1 MNLRSQRDLFEIPED
16 IAYLNCAYMSPQL
29 RPAREVGER
38 AVSRKS
44 RPWEITPDQFFEDAE
59 EIRALFARLVGGDAE
74 GVAIVP
80 SVSYGISVA
89 ASNVPVGEGEK
100 ILILEDQFPS
110 NVYAWRELAERSRAR
125 LVTIP
130 RPEDLDWTR
139 ALLAEIDADTAVVA
153 VPNCHW
159 TDGSLVD
166 LARVGEGVREAGA
179 ALVVDAIQ
187 SLGAHPF
194 DVSDVRPDFL
204 VASSYKWLLG
214 PYGVGFMYVRE
225 EYREGK
231 PIEHNWIN
239 RRGSQDFSG
248 LVTYQDAFQPGA
260 RRYDV
265 GERSNFAL
273 LPMAAEALHQLLDW
287 EVENVSET
295 IGTLTDLIEEKA
307 GELGIV
313 TIPKE
318 RRARHM
324 IGLILGP
331 EPPHDLA
338 TRLTA
343 HNVFVSVRGES
354 VRVSP
359 HLYNTERDVDLL
371 FEVLQ
376 RVARSGVREPPHV
389 PLALSKRAR
398 GQRDAWGTGLLA
410 GLAHLLDPANSQ
422 RRRDRVLRVSG
433 ARRGVVGRSGQEKP
447 RCLPLRPW
455 DSNAALR

>member
-1 MNLRSQRDLFEIPED
+1 MNISSQRDLFEIPED
-16 IAYLNCAYMSPQL
+16 IVYLNCAYMSPQL
-29 RPAREVGER
+29 RPSREAGEK

-44 RPWEITPDQFFEDAE
+44 RPWEIMPDDFFEEAE
-59 EIRALFARLVGGDAE
+59 EARALFARLVGGDAD
-74 GVAIVP
+74 GVAVIP

-89 ASNVPVGEGEK
+89 AANAPVREGEK
-100 ILILEDQFPS
+100 IVILEDQFPS
-110 NVYAWRELAERSRAR
+110 NVYSWRELAEWSGAK
-125 LVTIP
+125 LVTLP
-130 RPEDLDWTR
+130 RPEDLDWGR
-139 ALLAEIDADTAVVA
+139 ALLGEIDADTAIVA

-166 LARVGEGVREAGA
+166 LASVGERVREVGA

-187 SLGAHPF
+187 SLGAYPF

-214 PYGVGFMYVRE
+214 PYGVGFMYVGE

-248 LVTYQDAFQPGA
+248 LVSYQDAFQPGA

-273 LPMAAEALHQLLDW
+273 LPMAAEALRQILDW
-287 EVENVSET
+287 EVENVSES
-295 IGTLTDLIEEKA
+295 IGRLTDLIEEKA
-307 GELGIV
+307 GELGIT

-324 IGLILGP
+324 IGLMLGP
-331 EPPHDLA
+331 DAPDDLA
-338 TRLTA
+338 ARLTA
-343 HNVFVSVRGES
+343 HNVYVSVRGES

-359 HLYNTERDVDLL
+359 HLYNTEEDVGRL
-371 FEVLQ
+371 FEVLE
-376 RVARSGVREPPHV
+376 R
-389 PLALSKRAR
+389 
-398 GQRDAWGTGLLA
+398 
-410 GLAHLLDPANSQ
+410 
-422 RRRDRVLRVSG
+422 
-433 ARRGVVGRSGQEKP
+433 VVG
-447 RCLPLRPW
+447 
-455 DSNAALR
+455 

>member
-1 MNLRSQRDLFEIPED
+1 MKLESQRDLFEIPED
-16 IAYLNCAYMSPQL
+16 IVYLNCAYMSPQL
-29 RPAREVGER
+29 RPAREAGEK

-44 RPWEITPDQFFEDAE
+44 RPWEITPDLFFEDAE
-59 EIRALFARLVGGDAE
+59 EIRALFARLVGGDTE

-89 ASNVPVGEGEK
+89 AANVPVREGEK
-100 ILILEDQFPS
+100 LIILEDQFPS
-110 NVYAWRELAERSRAR
+110 NVYAWRELADRSGAR
-125 LVTIP
+125 LVTLP
-130 RPEDLDWTR
+130 RPEDLDWGR
-139 ALLAEIDADTAVVA
+139 ALIEEIDADTAVVA

-166 LARVGEGVREAGA
+166 LASVGESAHEAGA

-194 DVSDVRPDFL
+194 DVSEVRPDFL
-204 VASSYKWLLG
+204 VVSSYKWLLG
-214 PYGVGFMYVRE
+214 PYGVGFMYVGE

-248 LVTYQDAFQPGA
+248 LVDYQDAFQPGA

-273 LPMAAEALHQLLDW
+273 LPMAAEALRQLLDW
-287 EVENVSET
+287 GVENVSET

-324 IGLILGP
+324 IGLMLGP
-331 EPPHDLA
+331 DAPDDLA
-338 TRLTA
+338 RRLTT

-359 HLYNTERDVDLL
+359 HLYNTEEDVDRL
-371 FEVLQ
+371 FEVLE
-376 RVARSGVREPPHV
+376 RVA
-389 PLALSKRAR
+389 
-398 GQRDAWGTGLLA
+398 D
-410 GLAHLLDPANSQ
+410 
-422 RRRDRVLRVSG
+422 
-433 ARRGVVGRSGQEKP
+433 
-447 RCLPLRPW
+447 
-455 DSNAALR
+455 

>member
-1 MNLRSQRDLFEIPED
+1 MKLRSKRDLFEIPED
-16 IAYLNCAYMSPQL
+16 IVYLNCAYMSPQL
-29 RPAREVGER
+29 RPAREVGEK

-44 RPWEITPDQFFEDAE
+44 RPWEITPDDFFEDAE
-59 EIRALFARLVGGDAE
+59 EIRALFARLVGGDAD
-74 GVAIVP
+74 GVAIIP

-89 ASNVPVGEGEK
+89 AANVPVREGEK
-100 ILILEDQFPS
+100 IVILEDQFPS
-110 NVYAWRELAERSRAR
+110 NVYAWGGLAEQSGAS
-125 LVTIP
+125 LVTLP

-139 ALLAEIDADTAVVA
+139 ALLEEIDPDTAVVA

-166 LARVGEGVREAGA
+166 LASVGESVREAGA

-194 DVSDVRPDFL
+194 DVSEVRPDFL
-204 VASSYKWLLG
+204 VAASYKWLLG
-214 PYGVGFMYVRE
+214 PYGVGYMYVGE

-248 LVTYQDAFQPGA
+248 LVDYQGAFQPGA

-273 LPMAAEALHQLLDW
+273 LPMAAEALRQLIDW
-287 EVENVSET
+287 GVENVSET
-295 IGTLTDLIEEKA
+295 IGTLTDLVEERA
-307 GELGIV
+307 GALGIV

-324 IGLILGP
+324 IGLMLGP
-331 EPPHDLA
+331 DAPDDLA
-338 TRLTA
+338 TRLTT
-343 HNVFVSVRGES
+343 HNVYVSVRGPS

-359 HLYNTERDVDLL
+359 HLYNTESDVYRL
-371 FEVLQ
+371 FDVLE
-376 RVARSGVREPPHV
+376 RVAG
-389 PLALSKRAR
+389 
-398 GQRDAWGTGLLA
+398 
-410 GLAHLLDPANSQ
+410 
-422 RRRDRVLRVSG
+422 
-433 ARRGVVGRSGQEKP
+433 
-447 RCLPLRPW
+447 
-455 DSNAALR
+455 

>member
-16 IAYLNCAYMSPQL
+16 IVYLNCAYMSPQL
-29 RPAREVGER
+29 RQAREIGER

-44 RPWEITPDQFFEDAE
+44 RPWEITPDDFFEEAE

-89 ASNVPVGEGEK
+89 AANVGVGEGQK
-100 ILILEDQFPS
+100 ILILDDQFPS
-110 NVYAWRELAERSRAR
+110 NVYAWRELAERSGAR
-125 LVTIP
+125 LVTLP

-139 ALLAEIDADTAVVA
+139 ALLEEIDTDTAVVA

-166 LARVGEGVREAGA
+166 LARVGESAREAGA

-194 DVSDVRPDFL
+194 DVSEVRPDFL

-214 PYGVGFMYVRE
+214 PYGVGFMYVGE
-225 EYREGK
+225 EFRDGK

-248 LVTYQDAFQPGA
+248 LVSYQDAFQPGA

-273 LPMAAEALHQLLDW
+273 LPMAAEALRQILKW
-287 EVENVSET
+287 EVENVSES
-295 IGTLTDLIEEKA
+295 IGALTDIIEEKA
-307 GELGIV
+307 EALGIS

-324 IGLILGP
+324 IGLKLGP
-331 EPPHDLA
+331 DAPDDLA
-338 TRLTA
+338 SRLTV

-359 HLYNTERDVDLL
+359 HLYNSERDVDLL
-371 FEVLQ
+371 FEVLEC
-376 RVARSGVREPPHV
+376 V
-389 PLALSKRAR
+389 
-398 GQRDAWGTGLLA
+398 TG
-410 GLAHLLDPANSQ
+410 
-422 RRRDRVLRVSG
+422 
-433 ARRGVVGRSGQEKP
+433 
-447 RCLPLRPW
+447 
-455 DSNAALR
+455 